1 MSKLLYNKSKTYL
14 LPLIAPLIGIEE
26 KFINNLEN
34 TFMFDSNSEFN
45 ECFYILHEFSFKNPE
60 FTKYEHKMT
69 ESYLFKKLIDI
80 DSEKVLYIFNFPEEY
95 LHEYYCLKD
104 SKYSE
109 FGEDA
114 KQQILNFWT
123 KLYGKTTT
131 GVNFILSVKKILY
144 KDPKLKKQIEER
156 LSSKDHKVILD
167 DNAELG
173 EKVEISNETFNLNE
187 YKDKKTT

>member
-1 MSKLLYNKSKTYL
+1 MRYNKSKTYL

-95 LHEYYCLKD
+95 LHEYYCLRD

-123 KLYGKTTT
+123 KLYGKKTT
-131 GVNFILSVKKILY
+131 GVNLILSIKKILY

-156 LSSKDHKVILD
+156 LSSEKHKLILD

-173 EKVEISNETFNLNE
+173 EKVEIENETFKINE
-187 YKDKKTT
+187 YKN

>member
-1 MSKLLYNKSKTYL
+1 MRYNKSKPYL

-26 KFINNLEN
+26 KYISELDN
-34 TFMFDSNSEFN
+34 TYMFDTNNEFN
-45 ECFYILHEFSFKNPE
+45 ECFYIKHNFSFRNPE
-60 FTKYEHKMT
+60 FTKYEHKLT
-69 ESYLFKKLIDI
+69 ECYLFKKLIDI
-80 DSEKVLYIFNFPEEY
+80 NKDEVLYIFDFPEEY
-95 LHEYYCLKD
+95 LHEYYCLRD

-144 KDPKLKKQIEER
+144 KDSKLKKQIEES

-187 YKDKKTT
+187 YKDKKIA